1 MSKKDI
7 KSLEER
13 AKNYANEVQQITDF
27 VEQVRQ
33 TPDVYIGKIAGNRA
47 FLTMTREIIQNAI
60 DEILKGVAF
69 SNIFLLSKFLFKLFI
84 ITTSFPDL
92 ESIFNLKLS
101 NVFCSK
107 STCGSCSIFANFFSM
122 LFALLKNI
130 SFLASSP
137 NFLKVFIDS
146 FIFLIIFC

>member
-47 FLTMTREIIQNAI
+47 FLTMAREIIQNKNI
-60 DEILKGVAF
+60 DKY
-69 SNIFLLSKFLFKLFI
+69 I
-84 ITTSFPDL
+84 ISL
-92 ESIFNLKLS
+92 YNKKLS
-101 NVFCSK
+101 LELYRYR
-107 STCGSCSIFANFFSM
+107 G
-122 LFALLKNI
+122 LR
-130 SFLASSP
+130 
-137 NFLKVFIDS
+137 
-146 FIFLIIFC
+146 

>member
-47 FLTMTREIIQNAI
+47 FLTMAREIIQNAI

-69 SNIFLLSKFLFKLFI
+69 SNIFYVRYDERNHC
-84 ITTSFPDL
+84 ITVEDNGRGIPHGK
-92 ESIFNLKLS
+92 I
-101 NVFCSK
+101 
-107 STCGSCSIFANFFSM
+107 G
-122 LFALLKNI
+122 
-130 SFLASSP
+130 
-137 NFLKVFIDS
+137 
-146 FIFLIIFC
+146 IIFGTGHTSSNYHKELYEYSAG